1 MDNLINKIN
10 STKTN
15 NNIIMKIDTRERDII
30 EALKDNDFIIV
41 EQLDLGDIQ
50 IIINEEVV
58 LVIERK
64 SLNDLSSSI
73 RDGRLREQKLRL
85 MNTFDIN
92 KIMYLIEGKISSK
105 MIKNLDT
112 AKIGG
117 MKVSSL
123 IGAQT
128 NIIARD
134 GMKVLR
140 TSCVEET
147 IYLLTNLYHKYQ
159 VYGKTNINEQ
169 KEKDYVDTIKIKK
182 KENMTSKN
190 CFIIQL
196 AQIPGC
202 SKKVAKIIVEE
213 VKSMI
218 NLCKLY
224 SQLETIEE
232 KQKLLENITYQIIN
246 CKTRKVGKKLSKK
259 IYHYM
264 NCDEL

>member
-1 MDNLINKIN
+1 MDSLIKKIN
-10 STKTN
+10 TVKTKN
-15 NNIIMKIDTRERDII
+15 NVVMKIDIRERELID
-30 EALKDNDFIIV
+30 ALNDNEFVRV

-50 IIINEEVV
+50 IIINDEII

-64 SLNDLSSSI
+64 SLKDLSSSI

-85 MNTFDIN
+85 MNIYDIE
-92 KIMYLIEGKISSK
+92 KIVYLIEGKITSK
-105 MIKNLDT
+105 MIKNLET
-112 AKIGG
+112 AKIGS
-117 MKVSSL
+117 MKITSL

-134 GMKVLR
+134 GLKVIR

-159 VYGKTNINEQ
+159 IYGKTNTNEQ
-169 KEKDYVDTIKIKK
+169 KKKYYIDTIKLVKK
-182 KENMTSKN
+182 DNMTSKN

-232 KQKLLENITYQIIN
+232 KEKLLEGITYPIIN
-246 CKTRKVGKKLSKK
+246 NKSRKVSIKLSKK
-259 IYHYM
+259 IFHFM
-264 NCDEL
+264 NCDII